1 MRFSALILVRTAT
14 VLPKYCT
21 SKYLTIPFIDQS
33 TESIAMVEGGAF
45 VKLPQE
51 NTKSSRGNQRTCS
64 PRSVVLWS
72 VAVLF
77 AAITSR
83 ALVSPSES
91 SAGSGSGSSWWDGMQ
106 FEDFSIEKSIHSE
119 FDSRYPTG
127 GPVIQIPCGLIVEG
141 CHRNDG
147 SCSSDTLTDEREV
160 LPLSTIVDTSLSTST
175 IKQSVLQKY
184 PQLQP
189 LVVRRHGGKD
199 EGTQFYIPHGR
210 LQLRMGS
217 EEATTLVPPLMIDR
231 QNEDAQTSQT
241 ENTFE
246 LRLGLDFLWQYKATL
261 DLSGSESMK
270 LIIPSSTDMK
280 TPTDNKGVSVV
291 YVPFIRPR
299 ITLNPGD
306 DSVNEL

>member
-1 MRFSALILVRTAT
+1 MITA
-14 VLPKYCT
+14 V
-21 SKYLTIPFIDQS
+21 INQS
-33 TESIAMVEGGAF
+33 INQSINLSIAMVEGGPV
-45 VKLPQE
+45 VKPPSE
-51 NTKSSRGNQRTCS
+51 NRTSRRENQYICS
-64 PRSVVLWS
+64 PRSVLWS

-91 SAGSGSGSSWWDGMQ
+91 SAGSGSSWWDGMQ
-106 FEDFSIEKSIHSE
+106 FEDFSIEKGFHSE
-119 FDSRYPTG
+119 FDSHFPTEV
-127 GPVIQIPCGLIVEG
+127 PTIQIPCGLIVEG
-141 CHRNDG
+141 CHRYDG
-147 SCSSDTLTDEREV
+147 SCSSDTLTGEREV

-175 IKQSVLQKY
+175 IQQSVLQKY

-199 EGTQFYIPHGR
+199 E
-210 LQLRMGS
+210 
-217 EEATTLVPPLMIDR
+217 R
-231 QNEDAQTSQT
+231 QNEEAQASQT
-241 ENTFE
+241 TNTFE

-270 LIIPSSTDMK
+270 LIIPSSTDIK